1 MTYNLLKKQKKLSSI
16 GQGTMGIGGSFS
28 VEHSMDSS
36 HVAALKLGVDLGLT
50 IIDTAEVYAAG
61 HSEVLVGK
69 AVVDMREKVFIV
81 TKVSPENLAYE
92 DVINACERSLKRLN
106 TEYIDLYMVHWPNP
120 GIPIA
125 ETLRAMKVLKK
136 NGKIHHIGVSN
147 FSLWQLH
154 EAEQAMDDEHIG
166 AVQVEYNLF
175 DRTIEKDL
183 LPYCEKNN
191 ILIMAY
197 SPLDQGC
204 IHMDG
209 EKASLLQSL
218 AKKYQ
223 AKPSE
228 IILAWIISHPSVVAI
243 PKAVNPAH
251 IRSNAKAG
259 NLKLALDDIIAIS
272 HTFQCKPKEVPVEKI
287 KVVLDGQDSR
297 QAYQTL
303 EQALANKLCFTP
315 SPELLAQDIQNRQE
329 TIKPVK
335 VRKSTDPSGR
345 FTYDL
350 IEGRI
355 RYWAWVI
362 AFGGE
367 KPIPVL
373 IR

>member
-28 VEHSMDSS
+28 IEHSMDSS
-36 HVAALKLGVDLGLT
+36 HVAALKLGADLGLT

-61 HSEVLVGK
+61 HSEVLIGK
-69 AVVDMREKVFIV
+69 AVMDMRKKVFIV

-120 GIPIA
+120 AMPIT
-125 ETLRAMKVLKK
+125 ETMQAMKALKK

-147 FSLWQLH
+147 FSLGQLH
-154 EAEQAMDDEHIG
+154 EAEQALDDEHID

-175 DRTIEKDL
+175 DRTIEKNL

-191 ILIMAY
+191 ILVMAY

-204 IHMDG
+204 IPMDG
-209 EKASLLQSL
+209 EKASLLRSL
-218 AKKYQ
+218 AKKYY

-228 IILAWIISHPSVVAI
+228 IILAWIISHPCVIAI

-259 NLKLALDDIIAIS
+259 NIKLALDDILAIS
-272 HTFQCKPKEVPVEKI
+272 HTFQCKPKEVPVKKI
-287 KVVLDGQDSR
+287 KVVLDGQGSR
-297 QAYQTL
+297 QAYQTI

-315 SPELLAQDIQNRQE
+315 SPELLAQDILNRQE
-329 TIKPVK
+329 TIKPIK
-335 VRKSTDPSGR
+335 VRKSTDSSGQ